1 MLENDAQTEEN
12 RGNYS
17 LYIYIYIYIYIKWTV
32 FVNVTTK
39 SAQHAHARMIAII
52 VEKSPNSS
60 HMYDHGFMDNT
71 NRQAVKNWL
80 DSQTRDASLTSW
92 RQPFCKWFTKWLPP
106 WRKGRISCLWIKSVF
121 DCLTIGIIHET
132 MVVHMTWVWTFFN
145 NYIYIYIYIYI
156 YTPKVPIHNSID
168 RPYKHNADR
177 NFCQSIFM
185 ILQVTLSSDGS
196 VCRIRD
202 LWYHVIRLNTANIY
216 NTTRRVQNGTMV
228 RYGELSIHH
237 GQVAKRVL
245 SVHVIFVL

>member
-1 MLENDAQTEEN
+1 MCISN
-12 RGNYS
+12 
-17 LYIYIYIYIYIKWTV
+17 IYIYIKWTV

-80 DSQTRDASLTSW
+80 DSQTRDASLTS
-92 RQPFCKWFTKWLPP
+92 FTKWLPP

-145 NYIYIYIYIYI
+145 NYIYIYVY
-156 YTPKVPIHNSID
+156 
-168 RPYKHNADR
+168 
-177 NFCQSIFM
+177 
-185 ILQVTLSSDGS
+185 ILQELIPGSWPHQWCTLAYWLGHMLWRRDHIETHSAVGEEFFAA
-196 VCRIRD
+196 RI
-202 LWYHVIRLNTANIY
+202 NCIY
-216 NTTRRVQNGTMV
+216 KKEQQQKNHGTCL
-228 RYGELSIHH
+228 LSP
-237 GQVAKRVL
+237 
-245 SVHVIFVL
+245 F

>member
-1 MLENDAQTEEN
+1 M
-12 RGNYS
+12 
-17 LYIYIYIYIYIKWTV
+17 

-80 DSQTRDASLTSW
+80 DSQTRDAFLTSW
-92 RQPFCKWFTKWLPP
+92 RQPFCKCEFTKWLPP

-145 NYIYIYIYIYI
+145 NYIYIYGVHRDPVFYRSVRSFFMSNIS
-156 YTPKVPIHNSID
+156 TPH
-168 RPYKHNADR
+168 
-177 NFCQSIFM
+177 
-185 ILQVTLSSDGS
+185 
-196 VCRIRD
+196 
-202 LWYHVIRLNTANIY
+202 
-216 NTTRRVQNGTMV
+216 
-228 RYGELSIHH
+228 
-237 GQVAKRVL
+237 
-245 SVHVIFVL
+245 

>member
-1 MLENDAQTEEN
+1 MASWDWHFCTGLALQKALHNNSWCIRIKLVAFFNKVYVFIYSKCHGNNYKGQL
-12 RGNYS
+12 RGRNGSYAS
-17 LYIYIYIYIYIKWTV
+17 LPIFDNGLWNGKYNKLIVNTMVVVSLTLDQSDVWRLYIYIYIYIYIKWTV

-92 RQPFCKWFTKWLPP
+92 RLPP

-156 YTPKVPIHNSID
+156 IYLYTAHDS
-168 RPYKHNADR
+168 
-177 NFCQSIFM
+177 
-185 ILQVTLSSDGS
+185 
-196 VCRIRD
+196 
-202 LWYHVIRLNTANIY
+202 
-216 NTTRRVQNGTMV
+216 
-228 RYGELSIHH
+228 
-237 GQVAKRVL
+237 L
-245 SVHVIFVL
+245 SVQDDARWW

>member
-1 MLENDAQTEEN
+1 MFKSF
-12 RGNYS
+12 S
-17 LYIYIYIYIYIKWTV
+17 LSLYIYIYIYIKWTV

-92 RQPFCKWFTKWLPP
+92 RQPFCKSTKWLPP

-145 NYIYIYIYIYI
+145 NYIYIYCSLILHTARIYKTHASYLPKIYVHWSCFLGVVWFG
-156 YTPKVPIHNSID
+156 TFQSHFTWANVDTDLCRHMASPSHNELSEQNHIV
-168 RPYKHNADR
+168 
-177 NFCQSIFM
+177 
-185 ILQVTLSSDGS
+185 LTLSSRSSDS
-196 VCRIRD
+196 NK
-202 LWYHVIRLNTANIY
+202 LNC
-216 NTTRRVQNGTMV
+216 
-228 RYGELSIHH
+228 
-237 GQVAKRVL
+237 
-245 SVHVIFVL
+245 FF